1 MACRFATN
9 SFLIPHFSFLIS
21 HFIPH
26 FSFLISHLR
35 ELAVTAAGCPLTNV
49 SAVTMT
55 YVGLKLL

>member
-55 YVGLKLL
+55 